1 MAETAIPPMP
11 VSVTARPAAVR
22 FGSALP
28 GWLDPARRGASAL
41 LAPYSQILFSRSP
54 VVGLLVLA
62 ATFVVPEVGLVGLLG
77 VALATSTAT
86 VLGLDRESVRTGVLG
101 YNALLLFLMVGA
113 FLDRSPAFWGLAL
126 VLAALVLLVHVSLS
140 SAMRYHFRLPVLSLP
155 FVLVGW
161 VAMAAVPYVKGMAFR
176 PHPAALDLGAFP
188 GPEMAD
194 LFLRSLG
201 AIFFQPHW
209 VAGALVLAALLSF
222 SRIATLHA
230 IVGFGVAIFADSF
243 LFTFPEGFV
252 ELYIGFNFVMTAV
265 ALGGIFYVPGP
276 ASMLLAAGGSLA
288 CGLVSVGMIRLLQ
301 PFGLPVLAMPFC
313 VTVLVTLY
321 ALALREAGAAPR
333 PVDFISGS
341 PEENL
346 HHHRT
351 RVERFRSA
359 LPVRLQLPF
368 RGAWVCTQGND
379 GEHTHRGPWRHGLDF
394 EVADRAGARATGTGD
409 ELSDWLC
416 YKLPVTAAAAGTVVK
431 VVDGLP
437 DNPVGE
443 VDTAN
448 NWGNLVVVHHAPG
461 VFSLVAHLSPGS
473 IAVREGDVVAAGEQL
488 GVVGSSGRAPVPHL
502 HFQIQATPTVGDP
515 TLPVEFAGIV
525 SCDVVDEVLARHLP
539 DEGQRLRNVAVHDG
553 LARALALPPGER
565 LHAKV
570 LCDGV
575 ERTEGLISDIDAIGA
590 RSLVSPGRDARLWF
604 EGRGDSFVVYDYAG
618 PRDGALFAW
627 YAALARVPLEDCP
640 GLSWHDHLNPR
651 RLGTT
656 ALAWL
661 RDAAAALVPP
671 PDQPISY
678 ACAHDGDTIVIRGR
692 SPGRRGQRAVRTEAR
707 IRPGVGVEWLRVTVA
722 GRPALEVSIP

>member
-1 MAETAIPPMP
+1 MA
-11 VSVTARPAAVR
+11 VSATARPAAAR
-22 FGSALP
+22 TGPAPARWHLP
-28 GWLDPARRGASAL
+28 DWLDPARRGASAL
-41 LAPYSQILFSRSP
+41 LAPYSQVLFSRSP

-101 YNALLLFLMVGA
+101 YNALLVFLMVGA
-113 FLDRSPAFWGLAL
+113 FLDRSPAFWGLAI
-126 VLAALVLLVHVSLS
+126 VLAGLVLLVHVSLS
-140 SAMRYHFRLPVLSLP
+140 SAMSYHFRLPVLSLP

-161 VAMAAVPYVKGMAFR
+161 MAMAAVPYVRGMAFHA
-176 PHPAALDLGAFP
+176 HPVALDLGAFP
-188 GPEMAD
+188 GPEIVD

-209 VAGALVLAALLSF
+209 IAGALVLAALLSF

-230 IVGFGVAIFADSF
+230 VLGFAVAVFADTF

-288 CGLVSVGMIRLLQ
+288 CGLMSVGMIRLLQ

-321 ALALREAGAAPR
+321 ALALREANASPR
-333 PVDFISGS
+333 PVDFIAGS

-368 RGAWVCTQGND
+368 RGTWVCTQGND

-394 EVADRAGARATGTGD
+394 EVADRSGSLYAGTGD
-409 ELSDWLC
+409 ELDDWLC
-416 YKLPVTAAAAGTVVK
+416 YKLPVTAAAAGTVVQ
-431 VVDGLP
+431 VIDGLP
-437 DNPVGE
+437 DNPIGE

-448 NWGNLVVVHHAPG
+448 NWGNVVVVHHAPG
-461 VFSLVAHLSPGS
+461 VFSLSAHLSPGS
-473 IAVREGDVVAAGEQL
+473 IAVREGDVVAAGQVL
-488 GVVGSSGRAPVPHL
+488 GAVGSSGRAPSPHL
-502 HFQIQATPTVGDP
+502 HFQVQATPRVGDP
-515 TLPVEFAGIV
+515 TIPVEFAGIV
-525 SCDVVDEVLARHLP
+525 RCDVVDEVIPRHLP
-539 DEGQRLRNVAVHDG
+539 ERGQRLRNVAIDDG

-565 LHAKV
+565 IQVTV

-575 ERTEGLISDIDAIGA
+575 ERTEELISDIDALGA
-590 RSLVSPGRDARLWF
+590 RSLVSPSRDARLWF
-604 EGRGDSFVVYDYAG
+604 EGRGDSFVVYDHAG

-640 GLSWHDHLNPR
+640 GLSWDDHLNPR

-656 ALAWL
+656 AMAWL

-671 PDQPISY
+671 PDQSITY
-678 ACAHDGDTIVIRGR
+678 AAARDGDAIVVRGR
-692 SPGRRGQRAVRTEAR
+692 SRGQRGQRAVRTEAR
-707 IRPGVGVEWLRVTVA
+707 IRPGVGVQRLEVAVA
-722 GRPALEVSIP
+722 GRPALEVEVV